1 MPLIET
7 RGSSSALAYGLNS
20 FKLIS
25 IPYNNVEDA
34 SSDGVVAYFPAS
46 SSSDTSSRVGSASAT
61 LYGVTSA
68 SNSTTGGNGWNR
80 GTVPS
85 NGIYL
90 TSMPVL
96 DNHTFSFWYR
106 CTDTQIHS
114 LTDGAPIMWYN
125 DNAVTGAGSVLW
137 GFDGG
142 STPTST
148 SNTRDLRF
156 GGEGWVTDGQVV
168 GTIVQNAWNNL
179 LYTKS
184 GSSWVAY
191 LNGTQVATRTETFT
205 QPFTSG
211 LWFGNYNRHGG
222 NDNRHYGAG
231 VYDEFIMWN
240 RVLTSTQ
247 VSTYYSNALTNGLIT
262 SIGRI

>member
-1 MPLIET
+1 MPLLES
-7 RGSSSALAYGLNS
+7 RGSGSALAYGLNS

-25 IPYNNVEDA
+25 IPYDNIGDA

-46 SSSDTSSRVGSASAT
+46 SSSDTSSRIGSASAT

-68 SNSTTGGNGWNR
+68 SNGAIGGNGWDRASDYN
-80 GTVPS
+80 

-96 DNHTFSFWYR
+96 NTHTFSFWYK
-106 CTDTQIHS
+106 CTDTTIHS
-114 LTDGAPIMWYN
+114 TTDGAPIMWYN
-125 DNAVTGAGSVLW
+125 DSSSIGTASVLW

-142 STPTST
+142 SPAAST
-148 SNTRDLRF
+148 TASRDLRF
-156 GGEGWVTDGQVV
+156 GGEGWVSDGQVV
-168 GTIVQNAWNNL
+168 GTLVQNAWNNL

-184 GSSWVAY
+184 GSNWVAY

-205 QPFTSG
+205 LPFTSG
-211 LWFGNYNRHGG
+211 LWFGNYSRHGG
-222 NDNRHYGAG
+222 NTNRHYGAG

-240 RVLTSTQ
+240 RALTSAQ
-247 VSTYYSNALTNGLIT
+247 VSSYYSNASTNGLIK